1 LKKVLLELL
10 APAKN
15 LEQGKAAINS
25 GADAVYI
32 GASQFGARTSA
43 GNSISDIANLSNYAH
58 KFNAKVYATVNTIFT
73 DSQAEQIRNLFH
85 QLYDAGVDAF
95 IVQDLGT
102 LMLDIPKLPIFASTQ
117 VDNYDISRIK
127 FIESLGIERIILAR
141 ELSLQQIKEIRSK
154 TKVDL
159 EFFVFGALCVSYS
172 GRCYISYAAKGRSA
186 NRGECAQL
194 CRLKYDLL
202 DNNNKFLLK
211 NKYLL
216 SLKDLNLSSYLTN
229 LIDAGITSFKIEGRL
244 KDINYVKNVTGYF
257 RKKLDKIIEERD
269 NLSKSSNGIIKL
281 GFEPDLDKTFNR
293 GTSSYFL
300 KGRNKDISSINTPKS
315 VGKKIGILKQ
325 KQQNRLIFEF
335 DDDRTIIKNGDG
347 LCYFN
352 SNNELVGFL
361 VNNSKG
367 NEVIIDRNIDIK
379 NNTDIFRNQDIDF
392 ENTLKRISSQRKL
405 PIIIK
410 INYEN
415 NNFNITI
422 NNIFLKNYLIEENEF
437 ANYELLK
444 QNIIKQFSK
453 LGNTIFDIDEIKIN
467 IKDAVHFIPISKINE
482 IRRDVLENYE
492 TFLNQSYRRKI
503 IERVTPNSTYFKNR
517 IDFQANVANSYAKQL
532 YTIAGVNKIE
542 PAFEL
547 QNDFKGKT
555 VMTTKYC
562 LKYEYGICPIY
573 QKADKTIQE
582 PLWLQGDGHKYKLS
596 FDCNKC
602 EMKIIY

>member
-1 LKKVLLELL
+1 MKNVLLELL

-15 LEQGKAAINS
+15 IEQGKAAINS

-32 GASQFGARTSA
+32 GASQFGARTAA

-85 QLYDAGVDAF
+85 QLYDAEVDAF

-117 VDNYDISRIK
+117 MDNYDINRIK
-127 FIESLGIERIILAR
+127 FIESLGIDRIILAR
-141 ELSLQQIKEIRSK
+141 ELTLEQIKNIRSK

-159 EFFVFGALCVSYS
+159 EFFVYGALCVSFS
-172 GRCYISYAAKGRSA
+172 GRCYMSYANQGRSA

-194 CRLKYDLL
+194 CRMKYDLF

-216 SLKDLNLSSYLTN
+216 SLKDLNLSAYLSH

-269 NLSKSSNGIIKL
+269 DLSKSSNGIINL

-293 GTSSYFL
+293 GTSTYFL
-300 KGRNKDISSINTPKS
+300 NGRNKDISSINTPKS

-325 KQQNRLIFEF
+325 KQQNKLIFKF

-352 SNNELVGFL
+352 ANNELIGFL
-361 VNNSKG
+361 VNNSNG
-367 NEVIIDRNIDIK
+367 NEILIDKNIDIK
-379 NNTDIFRNQDIDF
+379 INTEIFRNQDIEF
-392 ENTLKRISSQRKL
+392 ENTLKRTSSQRKL
-405 PIIIK
+405 PININ
-410 INYEN
+410 INYQN

-422 NNIFLKNYLIEENEF
+422 NNIFSKNYLIEENEF
-437 ANYELLK
+437 ANSELLK

-453 LGNTIFDIDEIKIN
+453 LGNTIFTINEIN
-467 IKDAVHFIPISKINE
+467 LAVSSKMYFIPISNINE
-482 IRRDVLENYE
+482 IRRDVLKNYE
-492 TFLNQSYRRKI
+492 SFLNQSYRRKI
-503 IERVTPNSTYFKNR
+503 VERKVATSQYFVDK

-547 QNDFKGKT
+547 QKDFKGKA

-562 LKYEYGICPIY
+562 LKFEYGICPIY

-582 PLWLQGDGHKYKLS
+582 PLWLQGDGHKYKLT